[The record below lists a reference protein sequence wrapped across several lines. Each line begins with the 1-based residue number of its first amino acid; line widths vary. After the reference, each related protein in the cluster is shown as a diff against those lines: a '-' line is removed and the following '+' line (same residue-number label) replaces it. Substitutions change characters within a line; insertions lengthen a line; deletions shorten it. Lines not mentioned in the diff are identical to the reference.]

1 MSQCQCVFV
10 GKTEEKKTLPFI
22 FLKQGT
28 VTGWIMTQVAS
39 TYLMKYAMGSAT
51 EKEEWLQEILR

>member
-1 MSQCQCVFV
+1 V